1 MNRSSDRVLSLQI
14 AGLQGFY
21 WMIFCPVSSYA
32 SVYLLSRDFSNA
44 SIGWVMALGSVLA
57 ILLQPA
63 LGALLDRVTKISLK
77 LVLCILSLIC
87 IALVAG
93 ILFLNTGLLWMAV
106 FYVGIVALL
115 LTMQPLVNA
124 LTFEYINAGRDIS
137 FGMTRA
143 MGSICFAVLSILLG
157 LWVGRFTAGVIP
169 NVTLILFIGFLLIVL
184 SFPRVGKGA
193 GQIPVESAADQPAP
207 APQVGFLRRYQR
219 FIPFLLGIAALFIF
233 HTVINTFMAQ
243 IITSLGGRD
252 TDLGVSLTIA
262 AVCELPALLGFSYL
276 AARFKTQTLLKV
288 SGIFYALRSFIF
300 VLAASVW
307 MVNLGQ
313 VLQGVSFAV
322 FIPASVYYVN
332 QMMQGQDRVKGQTFI
347 SGTITLGGFFGSV
360 IGGWLLDNSGVPGM
374 LIFGA
379 LWAVIGCLLL
389 IYSVGKPKEARHRTG
404 NTILT

>member
-1 MNRSSDRVLSLQI
+1 MKLTSDRVLSLQI

-21 WMIFCPVSSYA
+21 WMIYCPVASYA
-32 SVYLLSRDFSNA
+32 SVFLLSRDFSNA
-44 SIGWVMALGSVLA
+44 SIGWVIALGSVLA

-77 LVLCILSLIC
+77 LVLGILSLIC

-93 ILFLNTGLLWMAV
+93 IIFLNAGLLWMAV
-106 FYVGIVALL
+106 FYVGTTALL
-115 LTMQPLVNA
+115 LSMQPLVNA
-124 LTFEYINAGRDIS
+124 LTFEYINAGRDIN
-137 FGMTRA
+137 FGATRS

-157 LWVGRFTAGVIP
+157 VWISRFSARVIP
-169 NVTLILFIGFLLIVL
+169 IVALVLYVGFLLLVL
-184 SFPRVGKGA
+184 SFPRVSRGA
-193 GQIPVESAADQPAP
+193 GQIPVEDAAALPAP
-207 APQVGFLRRYQR
+207 AQQVGFLRRYER
-219 FIPFLLGIAALFIF
+219 FIPFLLGIAGLFIF

-262 AVCELPALLGFSYL
+262 AVCELPAMLGFSYL

-300 VLAASVW
+300 ILASSVW

-313 VLQGVSFAV
+313 ALQGVSFAV

-332 QMMQGQDRVKGQTFI
+332 QMMRGQDRVKGQTFI

-360 IGGWLLDNSGVPGM
+360 IGGWLLDNSGVPDM

-379 LWAVIGCLLL
+379 AGAVIGCLLL
-389 IYSVGKPKEARHRTG
+389 VYSVGKDKAARA
-404 NTILT
+404 LTR